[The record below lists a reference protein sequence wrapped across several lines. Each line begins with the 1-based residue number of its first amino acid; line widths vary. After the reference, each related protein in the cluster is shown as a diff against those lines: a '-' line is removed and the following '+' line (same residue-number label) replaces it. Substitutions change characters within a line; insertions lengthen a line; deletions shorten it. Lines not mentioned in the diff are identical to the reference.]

1 MPDKRYFTE
10 NGNWLRKINYRNPQ
24 EHHQI
29 GRVLPPEYTYAVL
42 VTTRGGTFR

>member
-1 MPDKRYFTE
+1 MPDKGYFTE